1 MNYNPYAAPSAGA
14 GGPNFGPQQQ
24 AGTNE
29 PQAWGPVEVTQ
40 TAWDRLKP
48 HWLILSLMVFVMTII
63 SQVATQIPQGILKV
77 AIDDP
82 ETQAVVGG
90 LASLL
95 ILPLTVFLNAGLR
108 KAALAVARGGAPN
121 FGDLFGAGSAV
132 PALLLYE
139 FLPTLFIAL
148 VAGAGAAVAL
158 MSARHGDD
166 PSVALIGVGVAVLLL
181 APLVLAYAL
190 ILWPFPYLVI
200 DRKLPIGEA
209 FREAARISK
218 GSRLNFI
225 LLGFVGAFVGMIG
238 ACACGVGI
246 FPATAL
252 ITLASTIAYLRAAGQ
267 DSYNPGM
274 GFYPPDMGGFELARY
289 IREHTPQAYIPIVV
303 VSGSVTELLETR
315 GMSEDVT
322 DYFDKSLG
330 FAALGEFIRGY
341 VSAQSSADGQILYV
355 EDSKVVA
362 LATRRML
369 EKYGLKVTHVVSVED
384 ALALVETAQAQGNG
398 PGFDLVLT
406 DVYLKGGLT
415 GKELLEHARGPF
427 GYSKGLLP
435 ILVMTADDNPANQA
449 ALLRA
454 GANDLVSKPVEER
467 LLITKLLFQLRVGKS
482 FRKTQAVS
490 A

>member
-1 MNYNPYAAPSAGA
+1 MDAVLTSHIASD
-14 GGPNFGPQQQ
+14 
-24 AGTNE
+24 E
-29 PQAWGPVEVTQ
+29 PRVLVVDG
-40 TAWDRLKP
+40 
-48 HWLILSLMVFVMTII
+48 S
-63 SQVATQIPQGILKV
+63 KV
-77 AIDDP
+77 ARRMIEQVLKSELP
-82 ETQAVVGG
+82 NAVVMSCETGAQAKQHLESG
-90 LASLL
+90 VVDLVTMA
-95 ILPLTVFLNAGLR
+95 LTL
-108 KAALAVARGGAPN
+108 
-121 FGDLFGAGSAV
+121 
-132 PALLLYE
+132 
-139 FLPTLFIAL
+139 
-148 VAGAGAAVAL
+148 
-158 MSARHGDD
+158 
-166 PSVALIGVGVAVLLL
+166 
-181 APLVLAYAL
+181 
-190 ILWPFPYLVI
+190 
-200 DRKLPIGEA
+200 
-209 FREAARISK
+209 
-218 GSRLNFI
+218 
-225 LLGFVGAFVGMIG
+225 
-238 ACACGVGI
+238 
-246 FPATAL
+246 
-252 ITLASTIAYLRAAGQ
+252 
-267 DSYNPGM
+267 
-274 GFYPPDMGGFELARY
+274 PDMGGFELARY